1 MAFQLGVASCPMARV
16 VVTSYRAMSSTHAAL
31 VRVAPRAVAMH
42 AMRATRATR
51 ATRVRCAVVRASGDD
66 DDDGAPRGEDF
77 GTNPLTGEALE
88 AKGQMTAIVTGI
100 VSVGLAVAYLG
111 LVQVMD
117 SRDMAPPPP
126 EAMGDGSA
134 EFLASLS
141 RGE

>member
-1 MAFQLGVASCPMARV
+1 
-16 VVTSYRAMSSTHAAL
+16 MSSTHAAL

-42 AMRATRATR
+42 TMRATRATR

-66 DDDGAPRGEDF
+66 DDDAGAPRGEDF

>member
-1 MAFQLGVASCPMARV
+1 MAR
-16 VVTSYRAMSSTHAAL
+16 A
-31 VRVAPRAVAMH
+31 RV
-42 AMRATRATR
+42 
-51 ATRVRCAVVRASGDD
+51 AVVRASGDD
-66 DDDGAPRGEDF
+66 DADDDDVKVKGDF

-141 RGE
+141 RDGNN

>member
-1 MAFQLGVASCPMARV
+1 VFH
-16 VVTSYRAMSSTHAAL
+16 AMSSTHAAL
-31 VRVAPRAVAMH
+31 KRVAPRAVAMY
-42 AMRATRATR
+42 ATRATR
-51 ATRVRCAVVRASGDD
+51 ATRAMRVRRAVVRASGD

>member
-1 MAFQLGVASCPMARV
+1 
-16 VVTSYRAMSSTHAAL
+16 MSSTHAAL
-31 VRVAPRAVAMH
+31 KRVAPRAVAMY
-42 AMRATRATR
+42 ATRATR
-51 ATRVRCAVVRASGDD
+51 AMRVRRAVVRASGD

>member
-1 MAFQLGVASCPMARV
+1 MLSSTRTACVRASTRAVRRASGGRRVGRARV
-16 VVTSYRAMSSTHAAL
+16 
-31 VRVAPRAVAMH
+31 
-42 AMRATRATR
+42 
-51 ATRVRCAVVRASGDD
+51 AVVRASGDD
-66 DDDGAPRGEDF
+66 DADGEDVKVKGDF

-141 RGE
+141 RDGNN